1 MKVVCEAHFLELT
14 PHEGETALKKSQG
27 SSVPKAYATQQSCT
41 KELNYHM
48 SRALSKSGRVIKG
61 YIVLEDEA
69 VATPKVTPRSG
80 IMRTTASK
88 STTISLDELFD
99 ELGLKDDG
107 ELPF

>member
-27 SSVPKAYATQQSCT
+27 SSVPKTYATQQSCT
-41 KELNYHM
+41 KELTYNL
-48 SRALSKSGRVIKG
+48 SRGYAKSGRVIKG

-69 VATPKVTPRSG
+69 VATPK
-80 IMRTTASK
+80 MTAK
-88 STTISLDELFD
+88 PKTRTISLDELFD
-99 ELGLKDDG
+99 EVGMYGSKDAG